1 MTSAICITEFGGVDA
16 LKWQDISVGE
26 PKKGEVKIQQAAS
39 GLNFIDVYHRTG
51 AYPNDLP
58 LIPGVEG
65 SGTVIAV
72 GEGVTHVNVG
82 DRVAYAGPI
91 GSYAEQRLI
100 PADSLV
106 QLPDEISF
114 EQAAGMMLQGMTAQ
128 MLLRQV
134 YKVKSGDTILIHAAA
149 GGTGSLMSQWANHLG
164 AKIIGTVSTPEK
176 AKIAKANG
184 CHETI
189 LYTQTDFVD
198 EVKKITNGAGVDVVY
213 DSVGATTFLKSL
225 DCIRPMGTM
234 VTFGQSSGPIE
245 PILPITLMKKGSL
258 HLTRPFLFHYIAT
271 PETLNRCVGELFD
284 IVTSGI
290 VKTSVN
296 QSFALRDA
304 ANAHTQLEAR
314 ATTGSTILTM

>member
-1 MTSAICITEFGGVDA
+1 MTSAICITEFGGVDT
-16 LKWQDISVGE
+16 LKLQDINVGA
-26 PKKGEVKIQQAAS
+26 PGKGEVKLQQAAS

-65 SGTVIAV
+65 SGTVIEV
-72 GEGVTHVNVG
+72 GENVTNVKIG

-100 PADSLV
+100 SADNLV
-106 QLPDEISF
+106 LLPDEITF

-134 YKVKSGDTILIHAAA
+134 YKVKAGDTILIHAAA
-149 GGTGSLMSQWANHLG
+149 GGTGSIMSQWANHLG
-164 AKIIGTVSTPEK
+164 VKVIGTVSTPQK
-176 AKIAKANG
+176 AEIAKANG

-189 LYTQTDFVD
+189 LYTQTDFVE
-198 EVKKITNGAGVDVVY
+198 EVKSLTGGKGVDVVY
-213 DSVGATTFLKSL
+213 DSVGATTFIKSL
-225 DCIRPMGTM
+225 DCIKPMGTM

-245 PILPITLMKKGSL
+245 PILPITLMQKGSL

-271 PETLNRCVGELFD
+271 PKTLNNCASELFE
-284 IVTSGI
+284 VVKSEI
-290 VKTSVN
+290 VKTAVN

-314 ATTGSTILTM
+314 ATTGSTILTI

>member
-1 MTSAICITEFGGVDA
+1 MTSAICITEFGEA
-16 LKWQDISVGE
+16 NTLKWQEVSVGS
-26 PKKGEVKIQQAAS
+26 PKKDEVKLQQAAS

-65 SGTVIAV
+65 SGTVIEI
-72 GEGVTHVNVG
+72 GENVTNVKVG

-100 PADSLV
+100 PADNLV
-106 QLPDEISF
+106 RLPDEVSL
-114 EQAAGMMLQGMTAQ
+114 EQAASMMLQGMTAQ

-134 YKVKSGDTILIHAAA
+134 YKVKSGDTILMHAAA
-149 GGTGSLMSQWANHLG
+149 GGTGSIMSQWATHLG
-164 AKIIGTVSTPEK
+164 AKVIGTVSTPQK

-184 CHETI
+184 CFETI
-189 LYTQTDFVD
+189 LYTQTDFVE
-198 EVKKITNGAGVDVVY
+198 EVQKITNGKGVDVVY
-213 DSVGATTFLKSL
+213 DSVGATTFLRSL
-225 DCIRPMGTM
+225 DCIKPMGTM
-234 VTFGQSSGPIE
+234 VTFGQSSGSIE
-245 PILPITLMKKGSL
+245 PILPITLMQKGSL

-271 PETLNRCVGELFD
+271 PKTLNTCANELFE
-284 IVTSGI
+284 VVKSGI
-290 VKTSVN
+290 VKTAVN

-314 ATTGSTILTM
+314 ATTGSTILTI